1 MGNKCQ
7 AAGDFITQNIL
18 HAATSALNLIPK
30 MNRDADASAA
40 TLTLRMAIGF
50 VLLAL
55 VALVTELM

>member
-1 MGNKCQ
+1 
-7 AAGDFITQNIL
+7 
-18 HAATSALNLIPK
+18 